1 MSRIGKL
8 PVDLPA
14 GVTVTVGPGNVVSV
28 KGPLGQLSQKVDSDI
43 TVTVEGNQL
52 TVTRP
57 TDQPRHRSMH
67 GLYRAL
73 IHNMVVGV
81 SKGYEIKQELV
92 GVGFKAEAKGQILE
106 LSLGY
111 SHDIFVQLPPEIK
124 VEAVTE
130 KKGNPI
136 VTLKMRIRKIVS
148 GTAEKPRMSVF
159 RSNKQISVQLIDDLR
174 GVTLAAA
181 SSLDKEVAEKAA
193 GLTKSQIAAL
203 VGKLAAERCA
213 QKGIAEVA
221 FDRNGYL
228 YHGRV
233 KMLADAAREGGL
245 KF

>member
-73 IHNMVVGV
+73 IHNMVMGV

-136 VTLKMRIRKIVS
+136 VTLKSIDK
-148 GTAEKPRMSVF
+148 
-159 RSNKQISVQLIDDLR
+159 QLIGQVAAKIRSLR
-174 GVTLAAA
+174 KPEPYKG
-181 SSLDKEVAEKAA
+181 
-193 GLTKSQIAAL
+193 
-203 VGKLAAERCA
+203 
-213 QKGIAEVA
+213 KGI
-221 FDRNGYL
+221 
-228 YHGRV
+228 
-233 KMLADAAREGGL
+233 
-245 KF
+245 KFVGEQLRRKAGKSANAK